1 MAMNNLIY
9 IKPSS
14 RHGRVNFDETNN
26 LAGDID
32 SAKELEKDDIVMG
45 AGSEEGL
52 WDKRFK
58 FRFISKSSGKKF
70 DINARFR
77 YIFNVEK
84 DKERG
89 KRRKKGAQ
97 RRRAVKPSRSSTP
110 SISSITSDDE

>member
-1 MAMNNLIY
+1 
-9 IKPSS
+9 
-14 RHGRVNFDETNN
+14 
-26 LAGDID
+26 
-32 SAKELEKDDIVMG
+32 MG
-45 AGSEEGL
+45 AGSEEEL

-89 KRRKKGAQ
+89 RRRKKGAQ